1 MTYLFWL
8 REPVRFGS
16 TYVSMEREQ
25 GLGLAFVVLEAQSA
39 VGLSLACE
47 ELAERV
53 SADVTFLQEHLQV
66 RFDLVGV
73 VRRLPVALAVLA
85 VVSALAYEALAVVSA
100 LAYEALGEVSARALV
115 GQAVP
120 FVVAELA
127 AGSSSAYAVL
137 EALSEGVSV
146 V

>member
-1 MTYLFWL
+1 M
-8 REPVRFGS
+8 
-16 TYVSMEREQ
+16 
-25 GLGLAFVVLEAQSA
+25 AFVVLEAQSA
-39 VGLSLACE
+39 VGLSLAFE
-47 ELAERV
+47 ELAE
-53 SADVTFLQEHLQV
+53 ATFLALAAQAVQL
-66 RFDLVGV
+66 
-73 VRRLPVALAVLA
+73 VALAVLA